1 LFIAH
6 LGQWAC
12 TVLPALVLLCT
23 RLLTKLIHTKEFNMN
38 VLAWRQKSVPL
49 THKIKQ
55 LTRELDLT
63 EDFNSDDEL
72 GVCMTELVGMFHAK
86 IAESV
91 AATVGI
97 AEQAPA
103 LSTIARET
111 ALTGNELA
119 RSSENIASSSEQVT
133 TMLEREL
140 VPRANDVAALSN
152 KVASAIRNCESGS
165 GKVLE
170 NIDAISVA
178 EQHVSTS
185 IKSLES
191 QLEEVVRVIAV
202 ISSISKQTNL
212 LALNAA
218 IEAARAGVHGRGFAV
233 VASEVRNLASHTTNA
248 TNQVSSIIDKFRGDV
263 SGLQQAGSQME
274 TAVSE
279 GESGIRNMRK
289 ELHTVSRAM
298 DELDGKVSD
307 IAYSTTEMS
316 SAMSMV
322 NQDVQTVSRVAAD
335 MQQKAVQT
343 GKLSSEVHR
352 QSDRLLE
359 GIGGFKLRI
368 HKMVQQAIVEASRD
382 ASLVSGDARS
392 AEASLRVLLNNDSR
406 FELLYLVGADGA
418 QISENVF
425 SDRQREQQ
433 APSAKGKDWRQKQW
447 FSAVISSGL
456 PHITPLYRSSATDD
470 FCFTVSVPVLTEDGR
485 LVRVLGADVR
495 LSSLI

>member
-1 LFIAH
+1 
-6 LGQWAC
+6 
-12 TVLPALVLLCT
+12 
-23 RLLTKLIHTKEFNMN
+23 MN
-38 VLAWRQKSVPL
+38 VLARRQKSAPL
-49 THKIKQ
+49 TQKIKQ
-55 LTRELDLT
+55 LTRDLDLT
-63 EDFNSDDEL
+63 ENFSDDSEL
-72 GVCMTELVGMFHAK
+72 GACMSELVSILHAK

-103 LSTIARET
+103 LSTIAHET
-111 ALTGNELA
+111 ALTGSELA

-133 TMLEREL
+133 TTLEREL
-140 VPRANDVAALSN
+140 VPRANDVAALSS
-152 KVASAIRNCESGS
+152 KVATAVRNCESDS
-165 GKVLE
+165 GKVLA

-185 IKSLES
+185 IRSLES
-191 QLEEVVRVIAV
+191 QLEEVVRVIGV
-202 ISSISKQTNL
+202 ISAISKQTNL

-233 VASEVRNLASHTTNA
+233 VASEVRDLASRTTSA
-248 TNQVSSIIDKFRGDV
+248 TDQVSNIIDKFRSDV
-263 SGLQQAGSQME
+263 AGLQTAGSQME
-274 TAVSE
+274 TAVGE
-279 GESGIRNMRK
+279 GDSGVRNMRK

-298 DELDGKVSD
+298 DELDSKVSD

-316 SAMSMV
+316 TAMSMV

-335 MQQKAVQT
+335 MQQKAVQV
-343 GKLSSEVHR
+343 GELSSAVHR

-359 GIGGFKLRI
+359 GVGGFKLKI
-368 HKMVQQAIVEASRD
+368 HKMAQQAIVEASCD
-382 ASLVSGDARS
+382 AALVSGDARS
-392 AEASLRVLLNNDSR
+392 AEAALRQLLSRDSR
-406 FELLYLVGADGA
+406 FELLYLVGSDGV

-425 SDRQREQQ
+425 SDPQREQSTS
-433 APSAKGKDWRQKQW
+433 SAKGKNWRQRQW
-447 FSAVISSGL
+447 FSAVINSAL

-470 FCFTVSVPVLTEDGR
+470 FCFTVSVPVLTADGR